1 LLRVATVVV
10 LCLLWTTPARAEP
23 LPGYHGYAA
32 MSAQIAAVA
41 AAHPDIVRRFSIGRS
56 TQGRQLWA
64 VKISD
69 NVAIDELEP
78 EVLLVAGQHAREH
91 ITVEQALYLLDQL
104 TSSDPRIVDLISKT
118 EVYLVLNMNPD
129 GSEFDTRGEFPRYW
143 RKNRQ
148 KPFGTD
154 LNRNWAYHW
163 GCCGGN
169 VSRSPRSDAYRGKRA
184 FSAPETRA
192 LRGFVRGRKLG
203 GAQQIKAAIDFHSA
217 AELVLWPYGYTT
229 KNTAKGMTATQ
240 YARLAH
246 LGRTMAHANRY
257 KAEQASDLYIAPG
270 ELPDWLW
277 GEYGIYAYTFE
288 LGPANEF
295 YPAEFAGEIARNREP
310 VLRLLDAATRLP

>member
-1 LLRVATVVV
+1 
-10 LCLLWTTPARAEP
+10 
-23 LPGYHGYAA
+23 
-32 MSAQIAAVA
+32 MSAQVAAVA

-129 GSEFDTRGEFPRYW
+129 GSEFDTRGEFPHYW

-169 VSRSPRSDAYRGKRA
+169 VSRSPRS
-184 FSAPETRA
+184 
-192 LRGFVRGRKLG
+192 
-203 GAQQIKAAIDFHSA
+203 
-217 AELVLWPYGYTT
+217 
-229 KNTAKGMTATQ
+229 
-240 YARLAH
+240 
-246 LGRTMAHANRY
+246 
-257 KAEQASDLYIAPG
+257 
-270 ELPDWLW
+270 
-277 GEYGIYAYTFE
+277 
-288 LGPANEF
+288 
-295 YPAEFAGEIARNREP
+295 
-310 VLRLLDAATRLP
+310 

>member
-1 LLRVATVVV
+1 LAIALSAAS
-10 LCLLWTTPARAEP
+10 PAKAAP
-23 LPGYHGYAA
+23 LPGYHSYAA

-41 AAHPDIVRRFSIGRS
+41 AANPDIVRRFSIGRS
-56 TQGRQLWA
+56 AQGRKLWA

-69 NVAIDELEP
+69 NVVVDELEP

-104 TSSDPRIVDLISKT
+104 TSGDPRVVNLISET
-118 EVYLVLNMNPD
+118 EIYIVFNLNPD
-129 GSEFDTRGEFPRYW
+129 GSEYDTRDEFPRYW

-148 KPFGTD
+148 RPFGTD
-154 LNRNWAYHW
+154 LNRNWGYHW

-169 VSRSPRSDAYRGKRA
+169 VSANPRSDAYRGKHA

-192 LRGFVRGRKLG
+192 LRDFVKSRVIG
-203 GAQQIKAAIDFHSA
+203 GAQQIKAAIDIHSA
-217 AELVLWPYGYTT
+217 AQLVLWPYGFTK
-229 KNTAKGMTATQ
+229 KNTAKGMTAKQ

-246 LGRTMAHANRY
+246 LGRAMAHANGY

-277 GEYGIYAYTFE
+277 GEYHIYAYTFE
-288 LGPANEF
+288 LGPGDEF
-295 YPAEFAGEIARNREP
+295 YPAEFADEIAKNREP
-310 VLRLLDAATRLP
+310 VLLLLDAATRLP